1 MSKLLFI
8 LCFVSLLLT
17 SCSSEDNDDLSI
29 VGTWKLTAW
38 DVAGG
43 FDINKDGTVSTNIL
57 DEIECANNETLIF
70 EPNGVVS
77 LNKTF
82 NPDIDIAL
90 LEGTTDEYAF
100 SVTCDQQGIIGFA
113 TTYSQNIDTVIFN
126 DRESIII
133 GNQLFRVVKE
143 SITVHN
149 EDFTE
154 VLTTKDLTLVYT
166 KQ

>member
-8 LCFVSLLLT
+8 LCFASLLFA
-17 SCSSEDNDDLSI
+17 SCSSEDNEDSSI

-38 DVAGG
+38 DVVDG
-43 FDINKDGTVSTNIL
+43 FDINNDGTVSTNIL

-70 EPNGVVS
+70 ETNGVVS
-77 LNKTF
+77 SNKTF
-82 NPDIDIAL
+82 NPDIDVAL

-100 SVTCDQQGIIGFA
+100 DVICDQQGVIGFA

-126 DRESIII
+126 DKASTII
-133 GNQLFRVVKE
+133 GNQLFRVIKE
-143 SITVHN
+143 SITIYN
-149 EDFTE
+149 EDYTE
-154 VLTTKDLTLVYT
+154 IVGTKDLTLVYT